1 MGLQEQYKLIGQL
14 KAIKKRLDLICEKM
28 GIEAS
33 PLIKTNKD
41 KKENGD
47 VFMPGSGLLEYS
59 DEDKKET
66 KQSRP
71 I

>member
-33 PLIKTNKD
+33 PLIKVNDEKQKKLNK
-41 KKENGD
+41 N
-47 VFMPGSGLLEYS
+47 VFIEGSGELEHY
-59 DEDKKET
+59 D
-66 KQSRP
+66 
-71 I
+71 